1 MRRLIV
7 AGVLALVSGATLA
20 NQPYRPDVQVNVP
33 PEVFSSSGQRAQPCS
48 QYLSGSKLFRRGSD

>member
-33 PEVFSSSGQRAQPCS
+33 PEVFSSSGQRAQHCS
-48 QYLSGSKLFRRGSD
+48 Q